1 MRIGIIT
8 TWFERGASYVS
19 RQFMEHLQKTDEVFI
34 YARGGE
40 KYAKGN
46 PKWDMPNI
54 HWGKRSWSNWVIE
67 GSTYIDKGDFKKWI
81 TNKKIELVFFNEQ
94 RWFPVLLWCKD
105 WNIKTAAY
113 VDYYTEDLIPY
124 YDLYDCLICN
134 TKRHAFAFRNNPNT
148 KYLKWG
154 TNIDIYKPS
163 QEKHDR
169 LTFFNSAGM
178 DPVRKGTDLVIK
190 AFSYLKNRSNA
201 KLLIHTQ
208 RPLSNTIPEVQ
219 PLIEELEKEGS
230 LEIVEK
236 TISAPGLYYQADVYV
251 YPSRLDGIGLTLME
265 AAASGLAC
273 ITIDNAPMNEFVDDS
288 FGRVCDVDYYYCRS
302 DGYYWPLSVASVTSL
317 SQIMESF
324 VNGEEDVRGM
334 QVKAREYAER
344 ELDFAKNMSRL
355 HDIFEQTQFHNDKE
369 TYDYFYKRVCP
380 KTNWAKYLV
389 KPFWTAYF
397 FIKKDARPFE

>member
-19 RQFMEHLQKTDEVFI
+19 RQFMEQLQKTDEVFI

-46 PKWDMPNI
+46 PKWDMPNV

-81 TNKKIELVFFNEQ
+81 TDNQIELVFFNEQ

-134 TKRHAFAFRNNPNT
+134 TKRHAFAFRHNPNT

-163 QEKHDR
+163 QERHER

-178 DPVRKGTDLVIK
+178 DPVRKGTDLVVK
-190 AFSYLKNRSNA
+190 AFYQLKNRSKA

-208 RPLSNTIPEVQ
+208 RPLINTIPEVQ
-219 PLIEELEKEGS
+219 PLIEELEKEGA
-230 LEIVEK
+230 LEIIEK
-236 TISAPGLYYQADVYV
+236 TISAPGLYYQADIYV

-302 DGYYWPLSVASVTSL
+302 DGYYWPLSVASVSSL
-317 SQIMESF
+317 SQIMGRF
-324 VNGEEDVRGM
+324 INGEEDVKGM
-334 QVKAREYAER
+334 QLKAREYAER
-344 ELDFAKNMSRL
+344 ELDFAKNMSQL
-355 HDIFEQTQFHNDKE
+355 HDIFEQTRFHNDKDS
-369 TYDYFYKRVCP
+369 YDYFYKRVCP
-380 KTNWAKYLV
+380 KTDWVKYLM